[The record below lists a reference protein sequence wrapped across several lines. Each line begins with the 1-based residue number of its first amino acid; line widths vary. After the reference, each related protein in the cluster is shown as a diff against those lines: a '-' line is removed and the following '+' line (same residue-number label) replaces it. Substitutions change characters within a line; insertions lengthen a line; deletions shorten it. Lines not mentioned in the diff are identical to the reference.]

1 MSAARTPPAHVAI
14 IMDGN
19 GRWAQQHLRPRAF
32 GHKAGRVAVDRVV
45 TACAKA
51 GVKTLSLYAFST
63 ENWRRPPHEVK
74 ILMELIETALREE
87 AEKMR
92 KNDIR
97 LRVLGD
103 RTALSASLRSAIDDA
118 EALTASGS
126 RMDGT
131 LQADSIDEAA
141 FSAHRP
147 MPDLPPVDLL
157 IRSSGEMR
165 LSNFHLWELAY
176 AELWFTD
183 VLWPDFGEAQ
193 LDAAFAAY
201 HHRDRRFGALS
212 QP

>member
-126 RMDGT
+126 RMDVVLAINYSGQWALCT
-131 LQADSIDEAA
+131 WRKQSQTAHYRRMPLTKPP
-141 FSAHRP
+141 SAHTARCQ
-147 MPDLPPVDLL
+147 
-157 IRSSGEMR
+157 IYRQSTCSS
-165 LSNFHLWELAY
+165 
-176 AELWFTD
+176 
-183 VLWPDFGEAQ
+183 
-193 LDAAFAAY
+193 AAAAKC
-201 HHRDRRFGALS
+201 A
-212 QP
+212 

>member
-1 MSAARTPPAHVAI
+1 MSAAQTPPAHVAI

-51 GVKTLSLYAFST
+51 GVKMLSLYAFST

-97 LRVLGD
+97 LRVLGY
-103 RTALSASLRSAIDDA
+103 AAP
-118 EALTASGS
+118 LT
-126 RMDGT
+126 
-131 LQADSIDEAA
+131 
-141 FSAHRP
+141 
-147 MPDLPPVDLL
+147 MPK
-157 IRSSGEMR
+157 R
-165 LSNFHLWELAY
+165 
-176 AELWFTD
+176 
-183 VLWPDFGEAQ
+183 
-193 LDAAFAAY
+193 
-201 HHRDRRFGALS
+201 
-212 QP
+212 